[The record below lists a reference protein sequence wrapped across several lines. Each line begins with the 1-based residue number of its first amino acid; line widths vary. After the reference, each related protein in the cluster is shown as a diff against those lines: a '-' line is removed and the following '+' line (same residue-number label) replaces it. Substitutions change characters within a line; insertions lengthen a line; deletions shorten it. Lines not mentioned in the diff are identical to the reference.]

1 MKDGF
6 VKVAACTPKLKL
18 ADCAANAQAHLAM
31 MQEAADQGV
40 KLVCF
45 PELSLTGYTCGDLFF
60 ARPLLTA
67 AQDALALLVVA
78 TEKLDI
84 AAVVGIP
91 VSVKGKLYNAAAVLA
106 NGQVLGIVPKTFLPN
121 YG

>member
-1 MKDGF
+1 MWLGYNNCRAFKKILLFLVPQNWYSSYLGKACKKARFASDRRMLSMKDGF

-45 PELSLTGYTCGDLFF
+45 PLK
-60 ARPLLTA
+60 
-67 AQDALALLVVA
+67 Q
-78 TEKLDI
+78 
-84 AAVVGIP
+84 
-91 VSVKGKLYNAAAVLA
+91 
-106 NGQVLGIVPKTFLPN
+106 
-121 YG
+121 

>member
-67 AQDALALLVVA
+67 AQDALAQCGDMRARLFQRGDFLRR
-78 TEKLDI
+78 K
-84 AAVVGIP
+84 AALRTDNDG
-91 VSVKGKLYNAAAVLA
+91 
-106 NGQVLGIVPKTFLPN
+106 
-121 YG
+121 